1 MQSQEKASAARSS
14 PHCTSPRP
22 NPAPAADPSPPSCPV
37 LSRRRRIGKIARLSH
52 ETRELLNTMLRDGAP
67 YASISKKMAELGHT
81 ISVDNLS
88 RWHAGGFED
97 WLQDQARLEEIRL
110 QLDFA
115 SNLVHEKNGQL
126 LDAAGLRI
134 AVTRMYTFLLSFDPA
149 KLNNQIVNQ
158 PGAYVR
164 ILNVLCKLTET
175 SLKCE
180 RQRIDAATPS
190 PFAAITKA
198 LSHA

>member
-1 MQSQEKASAARSS
+1 M
-14 PHCTSPRP
+14 
-22 NPAPAADPSPPSCPV
+22 
-37 LSRRRRIGKIARLSH
+37 
-52 ETRELLNTMLRDGAP
+52 MLRDGAP
-67 YASISKKMAELGHT
+67 YALISKKLAESGHK

-88 RWHAGGFED
+88 RWHSGGFED
-97 WLQDQARLEEIRL
+97 WLQDQAWIEEMRL

-115 SNLVHEKNGQL
+115 SDIVKEKNGEL
-126 LDAAGLRI
+126 LDAASLRI

-149 KLNNQIVNQ
+149 KLNNQIANQ
-158 PGAYVR
+158 PGAYAR

-180 RQRIDAATPS
+180 RHRIDVAKPS
-190 PFAAITKA
+190 ALSAITKA